1 VIAGG
6 GTGGHVIPS
15 LEIARALMRRGHE
28 AQSIELYGSRRG
40 HEAAT
45 WPSLEFPFTLLP
57 GRGIRR
63 SLAPRAVLAN
73 IGAVAGLL
81 WACLRAFASFA
92 HRRPRVVVIV
102 GGYASFPAGLAAL
115 LTRVPLVSMTT
126 DAVPGA
132 VNGLLGRFAVAN
144 AVAFPGT
151 ALPRSHV
158 TGTPV
163 LSGLTSLDRT
173 PEGQAS
179 ARAALGL
186 PSDQPTVAVFG
197 GSLGARRI
205 NRAVAEVACSWRD
218 RLEGSRSLYH
228 VTGRRDYEEF
238 ATGVVGPSDQPA
250 QNGHLC
256 YRVVPFEDH
265 MPEFYAAADVC
276 VTRAG
281 AMTVAELL
289 TSGVPAILV
298 PLPGAPRDHQTKNA
312 EALVRTGAAVH
323 VPDAE
328 CDGHRLTDELEALLG
343 DPARLH
349 AMSEAAQ
356 GLSHPDAAARVAEL
370 VDANAR

>member
-1 VIAGG
+1 MIAGG
-6 GTGGHVIPS
+6 GTGGHVVPS
-15 LEIARALMRRGHE
+15 LEIARALVRRGHE

-40 HEAAT
+40 HEATT
-45 WPSLEFPFTLLP
+45 WPTLEFPFTLLP

-63 SLAPRAVLAN
+63 SLAPRAILAN
-73 IGAVAGLL
+73 IGALAGLL
-81 WACLRAFASFA
+81 WACLRALASFA
-92 HRRPRVVVIV
+92 LRRPRVVVIV

-205 NRAVAEVACSWRD
+205 NRAVAEVARSWRD
-218 RLEGSRSLYH
+218 RSQGSRSLYH

-238 ATGVVGPSDQPA
+238 AAGVDGPGDQPT

-289 TSGVPAILV
+289 VAGVPAILV

-323 VPDAE
+323 VPDSE

-349 AMSEAAQ
+349 AMREAAH